1 MKQLQNLKEVFIN
14 QLERATLVY
23 KTVGMSDRES
33 PMWFQLNTLEN
44 DEDNSLLFKSSL
56 SDVWMRIPCTKEQK
70 KFVNSHY
77 QDSYDYFKRLKY
89 THLRDNHPTVWYEI
103 GEVPVRRVEA
113 FLRTEEK
120 KGEIEKELER
130 ERRKRIEEFG
140 VNVEWKR
147 FSVGKPVVKQ
157 SSLRKNIPLVLA
169 IVMFV
174 LTTALVVLIPKAL
187 VYRLDTLQWAILAII
202 MFMGYGGG
210 SLYLMAH
217 LTPEDNLIDKKEQ
230 KYK

>member
-44 DEDNSLLFKSSL
+44 SEDNSLLFKSSL

-70 KFVNSHY
+70 KFVISHY
-77 QDSYDYFKRLKY
+77 QEAYDYFKRLKY

-103 GEVPVRRVEA
+103 GEVPVRRIEA
-113 FLRTEEK
+113 FLET
-120 KGEIEKELER
+120 GER
-130 ERRKRIEEFG
+130 FFG
-140 VNVEWKR
+140 GKPAHLYD
-147 FSVGKPVVKQ
+147 KPVVKQ
-157 SSLRKNIPLVLA
+157 SSLRKNILLVLA

-174 LTTALVVLIPKAL
+174 LTTSLIVLIPHAL
-187 VYRLDTLQWAILAII
+187 VYRLDALQWIILAIT

-210 SLYLMAH
+210 ALYLMAY
-217 LTPEDNLIDKKEQ
+217 LTPEDNLIGKKEE
-230 KYK
+230 KH